1 VKSSPILACATSTY
15 TLYVGSEFNQ
25 IGVSYDH
32 AVTGNTTFTVNN
44 ITYSAGTTI
53 PSTDLLFDVTA
64 VDGDGDTSTTSL
76 QVDLLGGTNVASG
89 LTLSGPSGND
99 VLVGGSG
106 SDTLTDTFAATTADA
121 TAQVVAIT
129 INGSNDAA
137 VISGTT
143 TGSVIEAGGV
153 ANATPGT
160 PTATGTLADTDVD
173 NTLNTF
179 AAVSS
184 PTASDGG
191 YGIFTMTA
199 AGVWTY
205 TLDNANSTVGALD
218 VGDTLTDTFT
228 VHTVDGTA
236 QVVTITIHG
245 ASDADPNDFDN
256 NLATG
261 TAVISDPP
269 YVYGTPGHDSI
280 AGGGDVGQIIYGG
293 AGDDTLNG
301 TGVNDIIYGGSG
313 NDTIKGNNNG
323 DDTIYGGSGN
333 DTIHGNNGNDTI
345 IGGFGADYLTG
356 GNGDDRFVY
365 LSVADSHAGQFDTIT
380 GFISGSDKI
389 NLTALGALAFLALT
403 STSTSVPAHT
413 VAWLYDSASNETIV
427 YVNPTDQTLSIGD
440 SGLLEI
446 HLQGIAT
453 IQASDFVHEPT
464 TAPIVVAAGEPIDLA
479 LAATATDGII
489 ATTTADNSL
498 GWTLSDGALLADGT
512 WTTQTTSVGYSFGA
526 DRDRIDLIDY
536 ARFTGSDEVRTHST
550 EYTDDDA
557 AITLASGQSIELQ
570 HVHVMALTENKFV
583 FGQLPVLDSAGVM
596 TVGNGAV
603 MAPSGTIH
611 HTGSAALNAAD
622 DRAELQLAKHGMA
635 LEDGGW
641 IGPSHSDWKINSG
654 ARAPSSR

>member
-1 VKSSPILACATSTY
+1 
-15 TLYVGSEFNQ
+15 
-25 IGVSYDH
+25 
-32 AVTGNTTFTVNN
+32 
-44 ITYSAGTTI
+44 
-53 PSTDLLFDVTA
+53 
-64 VDGDGDTSTTSL
+64 
-76 QVDLLGGTNVASG
+76 
-89 LTLSGPSGND
+89 
-99 VLVGGSG
+99 
-106 SDTLTDTFAATTADA
+106 
-121 TAQVVAIT
+121 
-129 INGSNDAA
+129 
-137 VISGTT
+137 
-143 TGSVIEAGGV
+143 
-153 ANATPGT
+153 
-160 PTATGTLADTDVD
+160 
-173 NTLNTF
+173 
-179 AAVSS
+179 
-184 PTASDGG
+184 
-191 YGIFTMTA
+191 
-199 AGVWTY
+199 
-205 TLDNANSTVGALD
+205 
-218 VGDTLTDTFT
+218 
-228 VHTVDGTA
+228 VHSVDGTA
-236 QVVTITIHG
+236 QLITITIHG

-269 YVYGTPGHDSI
+269 YVYETPGHDSI

-323 DDTIYGGSGN
+323 GDTIYGGSGN
-333 DTIHGNNGNDTI
+333 DTINGNNGNDTI

-380 GFISGSDKI
+380 DFISGSDKI

-413 VAWLYDSASNETIV
+413 VAWLYDGASNETIV

-453 IQASDFVHEPT
+453 IQASDFVYEPT
-464 TAPIVVAAGEPIDLA
+464 TAPVVVAAGEPIDLA
-479 LAATATDGII
+479 LAATATDGTI
-489 ATTTADNSL
+489 ATTTTADNSL
-498 GWTLSDGALLADGT
+498 GWTLNDGALLADGT

-583 FGQLPVLDSAGVM
+583 FDQLPVLDSAGVM

-641 IGPSHSDWKINSG
+641 IGPPHSDWKINSG
-654 ARAPSSR
+654 TSSIVTLNNEDHGALKNAGSINAAETHVHTSTAHGAFGSGAAGTLGLGDSFHFKDISGSEGSRVIGLADTPASISHSENAAGTSGSGRGQTIELSLPGQHLADHFNIVSDHTGGSVVTHVPHDLMV